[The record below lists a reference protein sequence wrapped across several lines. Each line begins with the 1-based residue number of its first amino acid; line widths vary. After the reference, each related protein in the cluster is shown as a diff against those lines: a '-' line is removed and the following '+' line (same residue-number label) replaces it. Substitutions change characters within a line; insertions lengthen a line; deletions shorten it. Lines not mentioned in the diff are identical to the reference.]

1 MDVGASEASELHEV
15 SSCCVLCPAPGHS
28 AGVVDVGA
36 DSPNVRHYGVDSTTR
51 HLQGPAMT
59 IDGALLSP
67 TLMWVLNLFLAAML
81 LLAARLAPWRKLRQ
95 REQLNVFLGTLV
107 ALMLLWH
114 MDAQVQPGLSF
125 HLLGVTAITLM
136 FGWSLAVIGTAIVLL
151 GVTINTGAG
160 WEGYAMNAVLSGVVP
175 ATLTQ
180 ILLILIR
187 WYLPKQF
194 FVYVLVNGFLT
205 AGLVGVLT
213 GYLAAF
219 LLVLMGAYSFADLS
233 ETVLPFFPLM
243 FMPEAFLNGWIL
255 AVLVAFKPEWVY
267 SFSDEQYLKGK

>member
-1 MDVGASEASELHEV
+1 
-15 SSCCVLCPAPGHS
+15 
-28 AGVVDVGA
+28 
-36 DSPNVRHYGVDSTTR
+36 
-51 HLQGPAMT
+51 MT

-67 TLMWVLNLFLAAML
+67 TLIWVLNLVVLAIL
-81 LLAARLAPWRKLRQ
+81 VLAARLAPWRKLRDL
-95 REQLNVFLGTLV
+95 EQLNVFLGTLV
-107 ALMLLWH
+107 ALLVLWH
-114 MDAQVQPGLSF
+114 MDAQVRPGLSF

-136 FGWSLAVIGTAIVLL
+136 FGWSFAVIGTALVLL
-151 GVTINTGAG
+151 GVTLNSAAG
-160 WEGYAMNAVLSGVVP
+160 WDGYAVNALLSGVVP

-205 AGLVGVLT
+205 AGVVGVIT
-213 GYLAAF
+213 GYVAAII
-219 LLVLMGAYSFADLS
+219 LVSVGAYSFADLS

-255 AVLVAFKPEWVY
+255 AVLVAFKPAWVY